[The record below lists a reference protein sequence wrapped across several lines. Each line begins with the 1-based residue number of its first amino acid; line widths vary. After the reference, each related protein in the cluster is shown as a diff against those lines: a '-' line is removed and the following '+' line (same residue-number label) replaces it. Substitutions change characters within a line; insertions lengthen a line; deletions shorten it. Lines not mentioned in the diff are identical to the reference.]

1 MTDAII
7 ATYQDA
13 VTRDD
18 SSYRTAVLAQINS
31 AIKDKEGV
39 MDLLQSLKTEF
50 HVSRGHNVYWLPFHS
65 LTFAAR
71 HLDIAA
77 TTAVTDPQAENA
89 ASEFGAAQKSMKHT
103 WTPARSLQHPRRG
116 FLPSREAPPRCT
128 MCDAGSGGCVRWLH
142 AASRYVALRQGTVVE
157 CLLPGQGTLRFHNL
171 WGVVTHR
178 GIHGV

>member
-1 MTDAII
+1 MHRSSSVAAVIVLLVCLVSIPDAHAANRGGIRGDSCTYLYRLWSVANVTDAII

-89 ASEFGAAQKSMKHT
+89 TSEFGAAQKSMKHT
-103 WTPARSLQHPRRG
+103 WTGLNRIPCS
-116 FLPSREAPPRCT
+116 
-128 MCDAGSGGCVRWLH
+128 
-142 AASRYVALRQGTVVE
+142 
-157 CLLPGQGTLRFHNL
+157 
-171 WGVVTHR
+171 
-178 GIHGV
+178 